1 MRFFHLNSKCFFCE
15 RFENKFFGI
24 CVVCLSNFEVR
35 RLSDFFSIDDST
47 GIAIMEMNT
56 LGGLALKSCKYQ
68 QSPTLFKEL
77 IIYGLNKELQILQ
90 TQGNEFVEL
99 FNCLS
104 DVNWVPIP
112 LHWTRLRDRGMN
124 QAELV
129 ALELSKVFGGSVCHA
144 LKRPK
149 ENQSLTSMGKG
160 DREKVSEGIFIRV
173 KGFENLRNVVIV
185 DDLVTTGST
194 LFSAI
199 HSFKVDERFERFQ
212 FATALKG
219 YQNMKTDWEFDLS
232 KRYDIDDYNPY
243 K

>member
-1 MRFFHLNSKCFFCE
+1 
-15 RFENKFFGI
+15 
-24 CVVCLSNFEVR
+24 
-35 RLSDFFSIDDST
+35 
-47 GIAIMEMNT
+47 
-56 LGGLALKSCKYQ
+56 
-68 QSPTLFKEL
+68 
-77 IIYGLNKELQILQ
+77 
-90 TQGNEFVEL
+90 
-99 FNCLS
+99 
-104 DVNWVPIP
+104 
-112 LHWTRLRDRGMN
+112 MN

-232 KRYDIDDYNPY
+232 KRHDIDDYTL
-243 K
+243 